1 MDGLDGPAYRR
12 CASDVR
18 RYGPPEGGQDQPDG
32 HLIKLRAAPARPR
45 SPAPQL
51 GEHNAAVYGGVLELT
66 ADKLAQLQLDGVI

>member
-1 MDGLDGPAYRR
+1 
-12 CASDVR
+12 
-18 RYGPPEGGQDQPDG
+18 
-32 HLIKLRAAPARPR
+32 LRAAPARPR